1 MGFGDR
7 TRLLQNVPSGSRE
20 KGGSYLISVGIDV
33 AKRTHEACF
42 MDAEGQEIGRP
53 LRFPNTAG
61 GVATLSDRLRRLEQP
76 VSIALEA
83 SGNMSFFPR
92 LRHED

>member
-7 TRLLQNVPSGSRE
+7 TRLLQNLPSGSRE
-20 KGGSYLISVGIDV
+20 KGGLYLISVGIDV

-42 MDAEGQEIGRP
+42 MDAEGEEMGRP

-61 GVATLSDRLRRLEQP
+61 GVATLRALHQSVWIRLRILSRKL
-76 VSIALEA
+76 L
-83 SGNMSFFPR
+83 SFR
-92 LRHED
+92 